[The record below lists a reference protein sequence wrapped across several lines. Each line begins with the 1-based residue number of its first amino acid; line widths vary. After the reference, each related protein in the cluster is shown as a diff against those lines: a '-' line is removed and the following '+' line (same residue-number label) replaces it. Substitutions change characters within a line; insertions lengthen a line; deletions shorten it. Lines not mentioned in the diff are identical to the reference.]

1 MHSTDFGAKL
11 LNLRLPAIG
20 FLQSRTQALAGR
32 EAGSEIQQNQLPRS
46 VMKKLS
52 VFICVLLGSALPGW
66 TQQPGAGNASAPATC
81 CDAIEQHLK
90 AMDDRII
97 LLEGQ
102 VRSLKEQLAQ
112 AQAKGAAA
120 GAEAAASAAAP
131 ATVGSQVAPTAVG
144 QGGEQLPV
152 YGGAS
157 AAAKALNPDISAIG
171 DFIADA
177 GHYPTP
183 PGSVNRQVG
192 VQSMTMHESELG
204 FQAIIDPYARGD
216 FFFSFGES
224 GVELEEGYITF
235 TALPAGFV
243 ARVGKMRAA
252 FGKVNAM
259 HNHVLPW
266 ADRPLVTENL
276 VGGED
281 GIDDAGFS
289 IQRILPAPKGIFLE
303 ATGQLFRGD
312 TGAQTFFLPNGGA
325 TVQTLFTAAANKSDV
340 ATVEHLRG
348 YKDITESTN
357 LDLGLSYAR
366 GHNEL
371 GSPFLTHLY
380 GMDATL
386 RWKPLRRSIYHSFVG
401 RTEAIWSQRQ
411 QPPVLSPPLGTISA
425 PGEQRSFGMYA
436 SGDYQLARRWFLGG
450 RYDYAQRA
458 RNDKQLDRGAAATL
472 TYWPSEFSQIRGEY
486 RFTRYAEGINANE
499 LLMQVQFSLGAHG
512 AHPF

>member
-1 MHSTDFGAKL
+1 
-11 LNLRLPAIG
+11 
-20 FLQSRTQALAGR
+20 
-32 EAGSEIQQNQLPRS
+32 
-46 VMKKLS
+46 MKKLS
-52 VFICVLLGSALPGW
+52 VLVCLLLGWALPGW
-66 TQQPGAGNASAPATC
+66 TQQPGNASTPAPC
-81 CDAIEQHLK
+81 CDALEQQFK
-90 AMDDRII
+90 AMEERMI

-102 VRSLKEQLAQ
+102 VRLLKEQLAQ
-112 AQAKGAAA
+112 AQATGAAP
-120 GAEAAASAAAP
+120 GAAAAASAATP
-131 ATVGSQVAPTAVG
+131 AAAASPAIASGE
-144 QGGEQLPV
+144 GGTQSSG
-152 YGGAS
+152 YGGA

-171 DFIADA
+171 DFISDA

-183 PGSVNRQVG
+183 PGSVSRQAG
-192 VQSMTMHESELG
+192 FQSLNMHESELG

-216 FFFSFGES
+216 FFISFGEQ
-224 GVELEEGYITF
+224 GVEVEEGYVTF
-235 TALPAGFV
+235 TALPGGFV

-252 FGKVNAM
+252 FGKVNTM

-266 ADRPLVTENL
+266 ADRPLVNENL

-303 ATGQLFRGD
+303 ATGQVFRGD
-312 TGAQTFFLPNGGA
+312 SGTQTFFVPVTPANPTG
-325 TVQTLFTAAANKSDV
+325 TIQQTLFTATGKSDV
-340 ATVEHLRG
+340 STVAHLRG
-348 YKDITESTN
+348 YRDITESTN

-371 GSPFLTHLY
+371 GSGSLTQLY

-386 RWKPLRRSIYHSFVG
+386 RWKPLRRSIYHSFIG

-411 QPPVLSPPLGTISA
+411 QPLSLL
-425 PGEQRSFGMYA
+425 GEQRSFGMYA
-436 SGDYQLARRWFLGG
+436 SGDYQLGRRWFVGG

-458 RNDKQLDRGAAATL
+458 RDDRQLDRGTAAVL

-486 RFTRYAEGINANE
+486 RFTRYAEGFNANE

>member
-1 MHSTDFGAKL
+1 
-11 LNLRLPAIG
+11 
-20 FLQSRTQALAGR
+20 
-32 EAGSEIQQNQLPRS
+32 
-46 VMKKLS
+46 MKKLS
-52 VFICVLLGSALPGW
+52 VLVFVLVGSALPGW
-66 TQQPGAGNASAPATC
+66 TQQPANAWAPC
-81 CDAIEQHLK
+81 CDAIEQQLK
-90 AMDDRII
+90 AMEDRLI

-102 VRSLKEQLAQ
+102 VRLLKEQLAQ
-112 AQAKGAAA
+112 AHATRAAA
-120 GAEAAASAAAP
+120 GGETHASAAAP
-131 ATVGSQVAPTAVG
+131 AAATMAATTAG
-144 QGGEQLPV
+144 QGGTQLPV

-157 AAAKALNPDISAIG
+157 AAAKALNPDISVIG
-171 DFIADA
+171 DFIGAA

-183 PGSVNRQVG
+183 PGSLIRQAG
-192 VQSMTMHESELG
+192 FQSLTMHESEVG

-216 FFFSFGES
+216 FFLSFGES
-224 GVELEEGYITF
+224 GVDLEEGYITF
-235 TALPAGFV
+235 TALPGGFV
-243 ARVGKMRAA
+243 ARAGKMRAA
-252 FGKVNAM
+252 FGKVNAL

-266 ADRPLVTENL
+266 VDRPLVNENL

-303 ATGQLFRGD
+303 ATGQVFRGD
-312 TGAQTFFLPNGGA
+312 TGEQTFFLPNGG
-325 TVQTLFTAAANKSDV
+325 TIQRTLFTATNKSDV
-340 ATVEHLRG
+340 STVEHLRA
-348 YKDITESTN
+348 YRDITESTN

-371 GSPFLTHLY
+371 GSNFLTQLY
-380 GMDATL
+380 GVDATL

-411 QPPVLSPPLGTISA
+411 QPLNLG
-425 PGEQRSFGMYA
+425 GEQRSFGIYA
-436 SGDYQLARRWFLGG
+436 SGDYQVARRWFLGG

-458 RNDKQLDRGAAATL
+458 RDDRQLDRGAAATL